1 MQRPRRVA
9 RQVFRSAT
17 VTVVLTLALF
27 LQVRTLTA
35 QDLPIQLDVDVA
47 TFAYDASSSLVE
59 VYLAFEA
66 STLSFDNVDTTFIAT
81 LPVDLDMR
89 KSSDSDV
96 DGTVGQSVWSD
107 SLVLSFV
114 IPDTAGLVPGQH
126 FVHQVRAAITPGEY
140 ELDVSVPG
148 DTVAS
153 RQTLRLRRD
162 VVVPGFDDGTTAI
175 SDVTLATH
183 IAPSDDAESPF
194 YKNGLLI
201 RPNANQLFGEGL
213 SRVFYYAEV
222 YNVDAVQ
229 GLAGEYTLFSY
240 IADANL
246 PRPLPGNARRV
257 ERPTRSPDVVVGSFD
272 VGALPSGSYFLRM
285 AVLNRDNEA
294 VVEQS
299 RKFFVFNPSIV
310 REQPVAVRGA
320 FETSVY
326 ASMPED
332 DVVKEL
338 ELIQILANDRERRRA
353 KSIQD
358 MDERRRFLLEF
369 WQRRNPNP
377 NSPANTARQEFL
389 ERVQYANDRYTNS
402 RTEGWKTDR
411 GRVLLKHGLP
421 SAIDPHLYERDSVP
435 YEIWEY
441 HNIPGEGQAIF
452 VFADRTGFGQFDLL
466 HSTVTG
472 ETTLPDW
479 QEELRRR

>member
-1 MQRPRRVA
+1 MA
-9 RQVFRSAT
+9 A
-17 VTVVLTLALF
+17 VLTLSVF
-27 LQVRTLTA
+27 VQVRALSA

-47 TFAYDASSSLVE
+47 TFAYDAASSLVE

-66 STLSFDNVDTTFIAT
+66 STLSFTNVDTAFVAT

-89 KSSDSDV
+89 KSSDSDLE
-96 DGTVGQSVWSD
+96 GTEGQSVWSD

-114 IPDTAGLVPGQH
+114 IADTAGLVPGQH
-126 FVHQVRAAITPGEY
+126 FVHQVRAAVTPGEY
-140 ELDVSVPG
+140 ELDVSVPA
-148 DTVAS
+148 DPAAS
-153 RQTLRLRRD
+153 RQALSLRRD
-162 VVVPGFDDGTTAI
+162 VVVLGFGDGTTAI
-175 SDVTLATH
+175 SDVTLATN
-183 IAPSDDAESPF
+183 ISPSDEGNSPF

-201 RPNANQLFGEGL
+201 RPNANQLYGEGL
-213 SRVFYYAEV
+213 SRLFFYAEV

-229 GLAGEYTLFSY
+229 GLAGEYTLFCY
-240 IADANL
+240 LADANL
-246 PRPLPGNARRV
+246 PRPLPGNARRL
-257 ERPTRSPDVVVGSFD
+257 ERPVRSPDVVVGSFD
-272 VGALPSGSYFLRM
+272 VGSLPSGSYFLRM

-299 RKFFVFNPSIV
+299 RKFFVFNPTVV

-320 FETSVY
+320 FETSVF

-332 DVVKEL
+332 DLVTEL
-338 ELIQILANDRERRRA
+338 ELIQVLANDRERRRA
-353 KSIQD
+353 DNIQD
-358 MDERRRFLLEF
+358 MEEKRRFLLDF

-377 NSPANTARQEFL
+377 NSPANTVRQDFL